1 MLTSGLTSK
10 TNLIEPMANINE
22 MSIDSLLYNFRN
34 RMQTLLKNEAAKHE
48 MDAEPGWI
56 LDIIEDEIM
65 PAVEKIVDWE
75 PSDSEITANNS
86 CGTPWHDGC
95 R

>member
-1 MLTSGLTSK
+1 MS
-10 TNLIEPMANINE
+10 NINE
-22 MSIDSLLYNFRN
+22 MGIDALLYNFRN
-34 RMQTLLKNEAAKHE
+34 RMERLLKEEAGKHQ
-48 MDAEPGWI
+48 MDAEPGWV
-56 LDIIEDEIM
+56 LDLIEDEIM

-75 PSDSEITANNS
+75 PSDDEIVSNNS

>member
-1 MLTSGLTSK
+1 MS
-10 TNLIEPMANINE
+10 NIHE
-22 MSIDSLLYNFRN
+22 MGIDVLLYNFRN
-34 RMQTLLKNEAAKHE
+34 RMERLLKEEAQKHQ
-48 MDAEPGWI
+48 MDVEPSWV

-65 PAVEKIVDWE
+65 PSVNKIVDWE
-75 PSDSEITANNS
+75 PSDDEIVANNS

>member
-1 MLTSGLTSK
+1 MLT
-10 TNLIEPMANINE
+10 NNIHE
-22 MSIDSLLYNFRN
+22 MSIDLLLYNFRE
-34 RMQTLLKNEAAKHE
+34 RMQRLLKDEAKKDQ
-48 MDAEPGWI
+48 MNSQPSWV

-65 PAVEKIVDWE
+65 PAVEKIVDWQ
-75 PSDSEITANNS
+75 PTDHEILAVNS

>member
-1 MLTSGLTSK
+1 
-10 TNLIEPMANINE
+10 MANINE

-34 RMQTLLKNEAAKHE
+34 RMQILLKNEAAKHE
-48 MDAEPGWI
+48 MDAEPGWV

-75 PSDSEITANNS
+75 PSDSEIMENNS

>member
-1 MLTSGLTSK
+1 MSD
-10 TNLIEPMANINE
+10 IYE
-22 MSIDSLLYNFRN
+22 MGIDALLYNFRN
-34 RMQTLLKNEAAKHE
+34 RMERLLKEEAQKHQ
-48 MDAEPGWI
+48 MDAEPSWI

-65 PAVEKIVDWE
+65 PSVNKIVDWE
-75 PSDSEITANNS
+75 PSDDEIVANNS

>member
-1 MLTSGLTSK
+1 
-10 TNLIEPMANINE
+10 MANINE

-75 PSDSEITANNS
+75 PSDSEITSNNS
-86 CGTPWHDGC
+86 CGTSWHDGC

>member
-1 MLTSGLTSK
+1 MMS
-10 TNLIEPMANINE
+10 NNITE
-22 MSIDSLLYNFRN
+22 MGIDALLYSFQQ
-34 RMQTLLKNEAAKHE
+34 RMQLLLKQEASKHQ
-48 MDAEPGWI
+48 MDAEPTWV

-75 PSDSEITANNS
+75 PTDDEIIACNT

-95 R
+95 K

>member
-1 MLTSGLTSK
+1 MS
-10 TNLIEPMANINE
+10 NIHE
-22 MSIDSLLYNFRN
+22 MGIDVLLYNFRN
-34 RMQTLLKNEAAKHE
+34 RMERLLKEEAQKHQ
-48 MDAEPGWI
+48 MDAEPSWV

-65 PAVEKIVDWE
+65 PSVNKIVDWE
-75 PSDSEITANNS
+75 PSDDEIVANNS

>member
-1 MLTSGLTSK
+1 MT
-10 TNLIEPMANINE
+10 NINE
-22 MSIDSLLYNFRN
+22 MSIDTLLYNFKN
-34 RMQTLLKNEAAKHE
+34 RMERLLKEEAGKHV

-75 PSDSEITANNS
+75 PSDDEIVANNS

-95 R
+95 K

>member
-1 MLTSGLTSK
+1 MG
-10 TNLIEPMANINE
+10 
-22 MSIDSLLYNFRN
+22 IDVLLYNFRN
-34 RMQTLLKNEAAKHE
+34 RMERLLKEEAQKHQ
-48 MDAEPGWI
+48 MDVEPSWV

-65 PAVEKIVDWE
+65 PSVNKIVDWE
-75 PSDSEITANNS
+75 PSDDEIVANNS